1 MQPEGQAAAPHESP
15 AAASATT
22 PTCDH
27 CGFALA
33 NVPPGGFCPQ
43 CGQAA
48 AAATHLD
55 DQGFLAEDVPCRQ
68 CGYDLRGLRHDGNCP
83 ECGLPVERSV
93 HSNLV
98 RYSDP
103 AWIRKLRLG
112 TILIYAGFALSIIL
126 GIALA
131 ITTAT
136 FTTPT
141 GIPPRT
147 AELTVNLASL
157 GIFLTGGL
165 MTLIGAWF
173 LTTPDPS
180 GIGEE
185 DYGRPRNVARVLL
198 LVSGL
203 SFPISSAI
211 QLLDVTGFVIIAW
224 GLLSMLIAIA
234 GYVALLIYISRF
246 TRRLPDT
253 KLGKTAQSLWKWVI
267 GAGVAYAILMGV
279 FLAMLTAT
287 ILGGGGGAGP
297 GPVFM
302 VSGCGLGIVSILGIL
317 LFFRFIRVLVRLRQ
331 RLGEQL
337 QHAAQLSHNADAT
350 PSEG

>member
-1 MQPEGQAAAPHESP
+1 MQPEGQAAAPNTTAP
-15 AAASATT
+15 A
-22 PTCDH
+22 CDH

-43 CGQAA
+43 CGHAVTAA
-48 AAATHLD
+48 AHLD
-55 DQGFLAEDVPCRQ
+55 DQGFLTEDVPCRQ

-112 TILIYAGFALSIIL
+112 TILVYAGFAISILL

-131 ITTAT
+131 VTVSVLG
-136 FTTPT
+136 TPG
-141 GIPPRT
+141 GIGPRT
-147 AELTVNLASL
+147 VELIGNLASL
-157 GIFLTGGL
+157 AIFLTGGVMIL
-165 MTLIGAWF
+165 VGNWF

-180 GIGEE
+180 GIGED
-185 DYGRPRNVARVLL
+185 DYGRPRLVARIL
-198 LVSGL
+198 LVISGL
-203 SFPISSAI
+203 SFPVSSAI
-211 QLLDVTGFVIIAW
+211 QLLDVTGIATIVW
-224 GLLSMLIAIA
+224 GVLTTLIAVS

-253 KLGKTAQSLWKWVI
+253 KLGKAARSVWKWIIGVTASYAVLMTVFATI
-267 GAGVAYAILMGV
+267 VATAIFAGPGAG
-279 FLAMLTAT
+279 
-287 ILGGGGGAGP
+287 GP

-302 VSGCGLGIVSILGIL
+302 TSSCGLVIVMLLGVL
-317 LFFRFIRVLVRLRQ
+317 LFFRFIRILVRLRQ

-337 QHAAQLSHNADAT
+337 KLAAQLSHDANATAH
-350 PSEG
+350 EA